1 MAGNRIVISGKHH
14 DSQKIAAI
22 KGLRQLTGIGLK
34 MAKDSVEQCEFESLS
49 FELSAH
55 YFNGDRDP
63 DHNLSA
69 DISYLRGT
77 GIDVKIMGNYE
88 LYVDQLK
95 EIATAA
101 MLKGDYYVAK
111 NLAAF
116 LEKHF

>member
-1 MAGNRIVISGKHH
+1 MASNRIAISGKFH
-14 DSQKIAAI
+14 DTQKIPAI
-22 KGLRQLTGIGLK
+22 KGLRQLTGLGLK
-34 MAKDSVEQCEFESLS
+34 IAKESVEQCEFDSLS

-55 YFNGDRDP
+55 YFNGEGDY
-63 DHNLSA
+63 NLAA
-69 DISYLRGT
+69 DIAYLRGT
-77 GIDVKIMGNYE
+77 GIEVKMMGNYE

-111 NLAAF
+111 HLAAF

>member
-1 MAGNRIVISGKHH
+1 MASNRIVISGKFHE
-14 DSQKIAAI
+14 SQKIAAI

-34 MAKDSVEQCEFESLS
+34 MAKDSAEQCEFETLS

-55 YFNGDRDP
+55 YFNGEGDY
-63 DHNLSA
+63 NLGT
-69 DISYLRGT
+69 DIAYLRST

>member
-1 MAGNRIVISGKHH
+1 MAGNRIVISGTFAQT
-14 DSQKIAAI
+14 QKIPAI

-55 YFNGDRDP
+55 YFNDEGDY
-63 DHNLSA
+63 NLSA
-69 DISYLRGT
+69 DIAYLRST
-77 GIDVKIMGNYE
+77 GIDVKMMGNYE

>member
-1 MAGNRIVISGKHH
+1 MASNRIVISGKHY
-14 DSQKIAAI
+14 DNQKIAAI

-49 FELSAH
+49 FEVSAQ
-55 YFNGDRDP
+55 YFNGEAEY
-63 DHNLSA
+63 NLNT
-69 DISYLRGT
+69 DIAYLRVT
-77 GIDVKIMGNYE
+77 GLDVKLMGNYE